1 MVQRL
6 LKDVACLRLG
16 AIIIIVIIIVV
27 VVFVVVV
34 VVVIIYL
41 FNVGNKSM
49 C

>member
-34 VVVIIYL
+34 VVIIYL